1 MTNLARTYNISSN
14 NLFSDFE
21 DILQLFDLPNG
32 KYRFAENTG
41 FPKLNLYSSET
52 EDGKIKY
59 IIEASIVGY
68 DKNDIDVTVDK
79 NRLII
84 SYNKV
89 IENDHD
95 EKKNYFLQEIKK
107 SSFSRSILLS
117 EKLDIDNP
125 ITSYNEGLLKI
136 EFFEDVKK
144 QPKKLTFN

>member
-1 MTNLARTYNISSN
+1 MTNLARTYNISPN

-59 IIEASIVGY
+59 TIEASIVGY
-68 DKNDIDVTVDK
+68 NKNDIDVTVDRNK
-79 NRLII
+79 LII
-84 SYNKV
+84 SYNKAF
-89 IENDHD
+89 ENDD
-95 EKKNYFLQEIKK
+95 EKKNFFLQEIKK

-117 EKLDIDNP
+117 EKLDVDNP

>member
-1 MTNLARTYNISSN
+1 MTNLIRTYNISPN

-41 FPKLNLYSSET
+41 FPKLNLYSSKT

-59 IIEASIVGY
+59 TIEASIVGY
-68 DKNDIDVTVDK
+68 DKNDIDVTVDRNK
-79 NRLII
+79 LII
-84 SYNKV
+84 SYNKAF
-89 IENDHD
+89 ENDD

-107 SSFSRSILLS
+107 SSFSRSILLP